1 MNVHEHRDSPY
12 YKTDRK
18 IIKLEP
24 TVQKLKSRKR
34 MEKIGRNIAFPHLH
48 NNIIRREELDFV
60 GINYLVTT

>member
-1 MNVHEHRDSPY
+1 
-12 YKTDRK
+12 
-18 IIKLEP
+18 
-24 TVQKLKSRKR
+24 